1 METEP
6 QVSLGHPSG
15 LHPENVVIVDGA
27 SGASKSIQDHA
38 APQQPGML
46 GTKIDIYSS
55 YAIS

>member
-27 SGASKSIQDHA
+27 SGASKSLQDHA

-46 GTKIDIYSS
+46 VDFLVEH
-55 YAIS
+55 